1 MNNEHGGWPGRQR
14 GVTATWHVPYTG
26 EIPFLDVCAAVRL
39 QAVSANYRLSLAL
52 HNYLYIR
59 IMVCGK
65 LCSTH
70 SDGGNLLPPSL
81 LLYRLRLVPAIVAA
95 IAAITTVRRG
105 PAGWAVAAV
114 PGRGVVRRWLG
125 VGAEGDWAIRVRRR
139 AGLGGGGLGG
149 GRPGRRRTGRGRL
162 GGQRAGQRGLSWGLS
177 WGLNAAVAWCME
189 GAEEAHARGSA
200 AGSLQAW
207 KSAVGE
213 QRGAVERV
221 RAQACNS
228 AASESFNHKP
238 RLYGHCGTG
247 PCSLP
252 LHAV

>member
-1 MNNEHGGWPGRQR
+1 MNNEQRGWPGLQR
-14 GVTATWHVPYTG
+14 GVTACAMHRRDS
-26 EIPFLDVCAAVRL
+26 FLRCMRGDTSSSRLCKSQFITCTTQLLHKDYGVR
-39 QAVSANYRLSLAL
+39 QALLHAQRRRKRASA
-52 HNYLYIR
+52 
-59 IMVCGK
+59 
-65 LCSTH
+65 
-70 SDGGNLLPPSL
+70 LPPAVPPS
-81 LLYRLRLVPAIVAA
+81 LVPAIVAAIAA

-189 GAEEAHARGSA
+189 GAEEAHACASA
-200 AGSLQAW
+200 AGSLRVW
-207 KSAVGE
+207 K
-213 QRGAVERV
+213 
-221 RAQACNS
+221 
-228 AASESFNHKP
+228 
-238 RLYGHCGTG
+238 
-247 PCSLP
+247 
-252 LHAV
+252 